1 MLIPG
6 AEFDFAPAGT
16 EGAEVHE
23 RQRSP
28 FEMDLG
34 FLVSFD
40 KPHAFIG
47 RAALEAE
54 KAGGSAWSLVG
65 LELPGCTDSPA
76 NGDEVTLAATG
87 EVVGFVTSGL
97 YSPSLDRCIA
107 LASVAAA
114 VGSGGAVGTAFSVSV
129 GGDATPAVGVA
140 KPFVAPERKAA
151 TPAPRL

>member
-1 MLIPG
+1 M
-6 AEFDFAPAGT
+6 
-16 EGAEVHE
+16 HE

-54 KAGGSAWSLVG
+54 KAGGSAWSLIG

-140 KPFVAPERKAA
+140 KPFIAPERKAA